1 MKKKWFAA
9 IVFVSLLVGCA
20 PGTVQNTD
28 SEAVSVPETTVI
40 RMASHA
46 SGNILNII
54 AEDQGF
60 LEDEGISVVYVSAE
74 TDAQVFSGIID
85 GTIDVAASSGTN
97 LPLYYISNGTNLMIF
112 GGYDLTGCLPLF
124 TRVDTKWNGIED
136 LIGKTAAFEPNF
148 FPVTGTL
155 LDLGYDPVNDITWYI
170 PENQEDRIKAV
181 ENGDADYGLVG
192 TPLNYAV
199 ISNPNIK
206 IVTYAA
212 DIMPEYSCCRAFALS
227 SWVHKNPNTVIALL
241 KAWIRAME
249 YYDSH
254 HEEAVEM
261 VVSLL
266 HNEDFA
272 RSYLDN
278 PRFDLNTD
286 PMKKSV
292 ERAWNYL
299 DRLGLLNEDA
309 KKVKIDRHINTD
321 LYKTALDA
329 CQREYGENNPKFY
342 EKLQAQYALNNYS

>member
-1 MKKKWFAA
+1 MF
-9 IVFVSLLVGCA
+9 ICSLLLAGCA
-20 PGTVQNTD
+20 PATVQNTGI
-28 SEAVSVPETTVI
+28 EAVAVPETSVI

-54 AEDQGF
+54 AEEQGY
-60 LEDEGISVVYVSAE
+60 LKDEGISVVYVSAE
-74 TDAQVFSGIID
+74 TDAKVFSGIIN

-97 LPLYYISNGTNLMIF
+97 LPLYYISQGTNLMIF
-112 GGYDLTGCLPLF
+112 GGYDLTGCLPVF
-124 TRVDTKWNGIED
+124 TRTETEWNGIED
-136 LIGKTAAFEPNF
+136 MIGKTVACEPNF
-148 FPVTGTL
+148 FPITGPL
-155 LDLGYDPVNDITWYI
+155 LDLGHDPVNEITWYN

-199 ISNPNIK
+199 DSNPNIK

-212 DIMPEYSCCRAFALS
+212 DILPDYSCCRAFALS
-227 SWVHKNPNTVIALL
+227 SWVQDNPNTVIALL

-249 YYDSH
+249 YYDTH
-254 HEEAVEM
+254 HEETVEM
-261 VVSLL
+261 VVELL
-266 HNEDFA
+266 HNEEYVRA
-272 RSYLDN
+272 YMGN

-299 DRLGLLNEDA
+299 RRLGLLNEDA
-309 KKVKIDRHINTD
+309 IKINIDRHIDTD

-329 CQREYGENNPKFY
+329 CQKQYGADNPKFY
-342 EKLQAQYALNNYS
+342 EKLQAQYALNN